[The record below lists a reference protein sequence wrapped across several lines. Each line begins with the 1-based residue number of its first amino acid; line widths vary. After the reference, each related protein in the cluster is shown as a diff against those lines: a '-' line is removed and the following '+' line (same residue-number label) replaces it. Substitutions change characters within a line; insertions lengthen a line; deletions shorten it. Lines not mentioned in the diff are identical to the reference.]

1 MNPNTSTANP
11 NTPTIIAVGGG
22 KGGVGKS
29 VVSTMLALFLAR
41 MGKETIL
48 MDVDLGGA
56 NIHTLLGIK
65 SPLRT
70 INDFVTKKYASLED
84 VRLETG
90 VPQLNLISGVS
101 EVLSLANLQF
111 AQKAKIIQHLRKL
124 NADYIVLDLGG
135 GTTFNVLDFFLVAHK
150 KLVVMTS
157 QPTSIQNA
165 YAFVRN
171 AVYRHLSRL
180 SSHKP
185 AMQSVVREAMDPKN
199 ELQVRT
205 INELFQE
212 MAKAGGS
219 DEVASIQTEI
229 AKIQP
234 ALITNMVMDSKDRN
248 ASRIIQVVAEKY
260 LMIQP
265 TILGS
270 VAYDRQIHTMVTNMV
285 PLAQIDRSSEA
296 FANLY
301 DIVTKLINPH

>member
-1 MNPNTSTANP
+1 MSQTTPKK
-11 NTPTIIAVGGG
+11 PTILAVGGG

-29 VVSTMLALFLAR
+29 VISAMLSLFLAR
-41 MGKETIL
+41 MDKQTIL

-56 NIHTLLGIK
+56 NLHTLLGIK
-65 SPLRT
+65 SPDRT
-70 INDFVTKKYASLED
+70 INDFVTKKVSSLND
-84 VRLETG
+84 LRITTGMSRLH
-90 VPQLNLISGVS
+90 LISGVS

-111 AQKAKIIQHLRKL
+111 AQKTKIIQHLFKL
-124 NADYIVLDLGG
+124 DADYIVLDLGA
-135 GTTFNVLDFFLVAHK
+135 GTTFNVLDFFLIAHK

-171 AVYRHLSRL
+171 AVYRSLSRL

-185 AMQSVVREAMDPKN
+185 GLQSIVKAAMDPKN
-199 ELQVRT
+199 ELKVRT
-205 INELFQE
+205 IKELFQAME
-212 MAKAGGS
+212 DAGGLE
-219 DEVASIQTEI
+219 DAESIQTSI

-234 ALITNMVMDSKDRN
+234 ALVTNMVMDQKDRN
-248 ASRIIQVVAEKY
+248 ASRIIQLVAEKY

-285 PLAQIDRSSEA
+285 PLTEVDRTSEA

-301 DIVTKLINPH
+301 DLTTKLV

>member
-1 MNPNTSTANP
+1 MSQKNSIGNPK
-11 NTPTIIAVGGG
+11 TPTILAVGGG

-29 VVSTMLALFLAR
+29 IISTMLALFLAR
-41 MGKETIL
+41 MAKQTIL

-65 SPLRT
+65 SPPRT
-70 INDFVTKKYASLED
+70 INDFVTKKYTTLED

-90 VPQLNLISGVS
+90 MPHLHLISGVS

-111 AQKAKIIQHLRKL
+111 AQKAKIIQHLFKL
-124 NADYIVLDLGG
+124 DADYIVLDLGG
-135 GTTFNVLDFFLVAHK
+135 GTTFNVLDFFLIAHK

-157 QPTSIQNA
+157 QPPSIQNA

-171 AVYRHLSRL
+171 AVYRSLSRL

-185 AMQSVVREAMDPKN
+185 AMQSIVRAAMDPKN

-205 INELFQE
+205 IKELFQA
-212 MAKAGGS
+212 MAEAGGT
-219 DEVASIQTEI
+219 EEAESIQAEI

-234 ALITNMVMDSKDRN
+234 ALITNMVMENKDRN

-270 VAYDRQIHTMVTNMV
+270 VAYDKQIHTMVTNMV
-285 PLAQIDRSSEA
+285 PLTQMDRTSEA

-301 DIVTKLINPH
+301 DIVTKLV

>member
-1 MNPNTSTANP
+1 MSQNNSIESPKK
-11 NTPTIIAVGGG
+11 PTIIAVGGG

-29 VVSTMLALFLAR
+29 IISTMLALFLAR
-41 MGKETIL
+41 MKKQTIL

-56 NIHTLLGIK
+56 NLHTLLGIK
-65 SPLRT
+65 TPPRT
-70 INDFVTKKYASLED
+70 INDFVTKKFASLED
-84 VRLETG
+84 IRLETG
-90 VPQLNLISGVS
+90 VPHLHLVSGVS

-111 AQKAKIIQHLRKL
+111 AQKTKIIQYLINL
-124 NADYIVLDLGG
+124 EADFIVLDLGA
-135 GTTFNVLDFFLVAHK
+135 GTTFNVLDFFLIAHH

-171 AVYRHLSRL
+171 AVYRNLSRL

-185 AMQSVVREAMDPKN
+185 ALQSIVKAAMDPKN
-199 ELQVRT
+199 ELRVRT
-205 INELFQE
+205 IKELFQALAE
-212 MAKAGGS
+212 AGGL
-219 DEVASIQTEI
+219 DEAESIQAEI

-234 ALITNMVMDSKDRN
+234 ALITNMAMEPKDRN
-248 ASRIIQVVAEKY
+248 ASRIIQLVAEKY

-265 TILGS
+265 TILGA

-285 PLAQIDRSSEA
+285 PLTEVDRTSEA

-301 DIVTKLINPH
+301 DVVTKLI

>member
-1 MNPNTSTANP
+1 MSPNNSIGNPK
-11 NTPTIIAVGGG
+11 TPTILAVGGG

-29 VVSTMLALFLAR
+29 IISTMIALFLAR
-41 MGKETIL
+41 MDKRTIL

-56 NIHTLLGIK
+56 NIHTLLGVK
-65 SPLRT
+65 SPSRT
-70 INDFVTKKYASLED
+70 INDFVTKKFSSLED
-84 VRLETG
+84 IRLETG
-90 VPQLNLISGVS
+90 LPNLYLISGVS
-101 EVLSLANLQF
+101 EVLSLANLQY
-111 AQKAKIIQHLRKL
+111 AQKTKIIQYLFKL
-124 NADYIVLDLGG
+124 DADYIVLDLGA
-135 GTTFNVLDFFLVAHK
+135 GTTFNVLDFFLIAHK

-185 AMQSVVREAMDPKN
+185 SLQSIVKAAMDPKN

-205 INELFQE
+205 IKELFKA
-212 MAKAGGS
+212 MADAGGS
-219 DEVASIQTEI
+219 EEAEAIQTEI

-234 ALITNMVMDSKDRN
+234 ALITNMVMEQKDRN
-248 ASRIIQVVAEKY
+248 ASRIIQLVAEKY

-265 TILGS
+265 TILGA
-270 VAYDRQIHTMVTNMV
+270 VAYDRQLHTMVTNMV
-285 PLAQIDRSSEA
+285 PLTQVDRTSEA

-301 DIVTKLINPH
+301 DIVTKLV